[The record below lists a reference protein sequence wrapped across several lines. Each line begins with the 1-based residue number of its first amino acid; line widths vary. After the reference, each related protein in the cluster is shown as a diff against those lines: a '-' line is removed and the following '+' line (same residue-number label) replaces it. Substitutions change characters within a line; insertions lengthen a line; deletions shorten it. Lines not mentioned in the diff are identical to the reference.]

1 MLSVDKITQDLR
13 RVFEERQAA
22 AIARAVVEAVEE
34 GQKNLVR
41 ARDFNELKDIVR
53 ELGVKVGELA
63 EAQKRTEQKVEEL
76 AEAQKRTEQK
86 VEELAE
92 AQKKTEEEIRKLA
105 RGLVDAKTEL
115 GGLARSVAYAL
126 ENEAYRALPEY
137 LKNYGIEITERF
149 VRTEIGGEEINI
161 FARGKKN
168 GREVLIVGESELK
181 LTSVSKKIKQL
192 EKKAAVVQ
200 ETFPTREIIKLIITH
215 YARPAV
221 MERAKEKGIIVVQ
234 SFEWL

>member
-53 ELGVKVGELA
+53 ELGVKVG
-63 EAQKRTEQKVEEL
+63 EL